1 MCSTK
6 RARDCFRYYLRSK
19 AAADAIKFTVDQKQL
34 EKKEQADEQK
44 SARSGPEECLSCG
57 A

>member
-1 MCSTK
+1 MHIHVQ
-6 RARDCFRYYLRSK
+6 

-34 EKKEQADEQK
+34 EKKQTQDAEAALE
-44 SARSGPEECLSCG
+44 AEEAAERAAPPEPEECLSCG